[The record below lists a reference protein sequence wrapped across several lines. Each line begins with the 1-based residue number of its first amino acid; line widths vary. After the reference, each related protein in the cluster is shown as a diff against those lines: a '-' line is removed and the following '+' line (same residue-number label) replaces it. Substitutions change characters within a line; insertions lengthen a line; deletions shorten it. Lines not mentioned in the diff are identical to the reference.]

1 LVTLFGS
8 EGDYSLGK
16 LTKIDNDTWFSGSR
30 DNLVTEI
37 AKRELIGYRENEELM
52 RDVSLPKDTRE
63 KIEREEQKRLSKL
76 SKPKP
81 PQ

>member
-8 EGDYSLGK
+8 EGAYSLGN
-16 LTKIDNDTWFSGSR
+16 LTKIDNDSWFSGGR

-37 AKRELIGYRENEELM
+37 AKTELIGYRENEELM

-63 KIEREEQKRLSKL
+63 KIGREEQKRLSKL